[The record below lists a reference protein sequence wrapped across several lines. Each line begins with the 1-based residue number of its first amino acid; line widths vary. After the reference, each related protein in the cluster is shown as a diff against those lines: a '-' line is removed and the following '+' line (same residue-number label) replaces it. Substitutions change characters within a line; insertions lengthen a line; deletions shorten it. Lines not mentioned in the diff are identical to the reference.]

1 MWEYRYLSNFF
12 GPFSFRTSYLFNLE
26 SSTAVLSLSIWRR
39 FDEGRFMDDAP
50 LFLETV
56 DAISLKKKIDT
67 YIQNNWLTQKKTAS
81 KQIEQTFMHLPSSS
95 LER

>member
-1 MWEYRYLSNFF
+1 
-12 GPFSFRTSYLFNLE
+12 
-26 SSTAVLSLSIWRR
+26 
-39 FDEGRFMDDAP
+39 MDDAP